1 MAAVVFTTA
10 DRLAVAAYPTLL
22 RATAALQPGQEAV
35 TILDANGREAD
46 PPDGFAP
53 GWYVGTDQ
61 LPVAEPNTSVLALR
75 RAAREGIS
83 AAAVWTASLDAVAPL
98 WPAAD
103 VAKGHDWLAYGV
115 QGFARVMLTTGHWS
129 IGQRLRWAAA
139 VSTGAGDVSTPT
151 EFFEGAH
158 LTAAP
163 TGPVVWGHPETA
175 ALWNL
180 ADSIANTASLVAP
193 HWAALPSNED
203 LATGAWVNNITG

>member
-10 DRLAVAAYPTLL
+10 DRLAVAAYPSLA
-22 RATAALQPGQEAV
+22 RATAALEAGQEAATV
-35 TILDANGREAD
+35 LDAMGAEAE

-53 GWYVGTDQ
+53 GWYVTMDNR
-61 LPVAEPNTSVLALR
+61 LVADPENAAQGLR
-75 RAAREGIS
+75 RAARGGL
-83 AAAVWTASLDAVAPL
+83 AAAAAWTLGLNAIAPL

-115 QGFARVMLTTGHWS
+115 QGFARVMLSTHWS
-129 IGQRLRWAAA
+129 AAQRLRWAAM

-158 LTAAP
+158 AAAAP
-163 TGPVVWGHPETA
+163 VSPVVWGHPGTA

-180 ADSIANTASLVAP
+180 GDAVANTASIVAP
-193 HWAALPSNED
+193 HWAALPPLSD
-203 LATGAWVNNITG
+203 LATGAWVNTIDG